1 MSAKRPAEP
10 SPESIARSNRQ
21 RLAAE
26 EGARAMVDVGKQAV
40 DVRKNMARLREL
52 REAKEA
58 ADAALQASLP
68 PPTPDEAQEE
78 GDAIAGFHCADDN
91 LERADHMPKSAGRA

>member
-1 MSAKRPAEP
+1 MSARKSAEP
-10 SPESIARSNRQ
+10 SPEGIARSNRQ

-26 EGARAMVDVGKQAV
+26 EGARAMADAVKQAV

-58 ADAALQASLP
+58 ADATLQASLP
-68 PPTPDEAQEE
+68 ASTPTKRKRKPPQ
-78 GDAIAGFHCADDN
+78 
-91 LERADHMPKSAGRA
+91 

>member
-1 MSAKRPAEP
+1 MRAKRSAEP
-10 SPESIARSNRQ
+10 SPEAIARSNRQ

-26 EGARAMVDVGKQAV
+26 EGARAMADAEKQAV

-58 ADAALQASLP
+58 AEAVLQASLP
-68 PPTPDEAQEE
+68 APAKAKRNKKLP
-78 GDAIAGFHCADDN
+78 
-91 LERADHMPKSAGRA
+91 R

>member
-1 MSAKRPAEP
+1 MSGKKSAEP
-10 SPESIARSNRQ
+10 SPQSIARTNRQ

-26 EGARAMVDVGKQAV
+26 EGTRAMADVERQAV

-58 ADAALQASLP
+58 ADATLQASLLA
-68 PPTPDEAQEE
+68 PT
-78 GDAIAGFHCADDN
+78 
-91 LERADHMPKSAGRA
+91 LTKRKRKLTR

>member
-1 MSAKRPAEP
+1 MSARKSAEP

-26 EGARAMVDVGKQAV
+26 EGARATADAAKRAI

-58 ADAALQASLP
+58 ADANLRASLP
-68 PPTPDEAQEE
+68 APTPAKRKKK
-78 GDAIAGFHCADDN
+78 
-91 LERADHMPKSAGRA
+91 LPP